1 MIGLEVTVIFMTFSI
16 SFFYV
21 ILLPFTKVKSNIYHL
36 QKDFLGKC
44 YEKTLVTE
52 IAILTQ
58 NWSIIHDSLLMGL
71 YQDQQTA
78 VNNGGVSRGTPDT

>member
-1 MIGLEVTVIFMTFSI
+1 MHDWFRSYSNFYDIFTYY
-16 SFFYV
+16 FFYV
-21 ILLPFTKVKSNIYHL
+21 LLLPFTKVKRNIYHL

-52 IAILTQ
+52 IEILTQ

-78 VNNGGVSRGTPDT
+78 VNTG